1 MSYTIVVARYK
12 EDTSWLSSMDPGKV
26 LVYTKSGEPNLFQN
40 SISLQNWGRE
50 SETYLR
56 YICDHY
62 DSLPSYIVFIQGN
75 PFDHIVDKRV
85 SVHNFRESLEALV
98 GSRPTEAI
106 SIYNQNCEE
115 PMATYPG
122 LRFQE
127 YFSLL
132 FDSEIPTQ
140 KSYPPGC
147 QYVVPR
153 DVILSRSKQ
162 FWIKIHSMIF
172 ETNFQEAH
180 ETWVYDP
187 DRMTPWTFER
197 LAPYIFSSKIKSR
210 F

>member
-1 MSYTIVVARYK
+1 MSYTIVVAKYK
-12 EDTSWLSSMDPGKV
+12 EDTSWLSFMDSTNV
-26 LVYTKSGEPNLFQN
+26 LVYDKSGGANLLEK
-40 SISLQNWGRE
+40 SISIRNWGRE

-62 DSLPSYIVFIQGN
+62 DSLPSYIFFIQGN

-85 SVHNFRESLEALV
+85 SEHNFRESLEALV
-98 GSRPTEAI
+98 WSRPTEAI
-106 SIYNQNCEE
+106 SIYNQTCEE

-132 FDSEIPTQ
+132 FDSDIPNQ
-140 KSYPPGC
+140 KTYPPGC

-153 DVILSRSKQ
+153 EVILSRSKQ
-162 FWIKIHSMIF
+162 FWNRIHSMIF

-197 LAPYIFSSKIKSR
+197 LAPYIFNSKIKSR